1 MTAENKYVEYISP
14 IGNIVAES
22 RHVAMVLLQELEQH
36 QIENDDTVLAIH
48 FTRASIYKLVSIL
61 MQLTLNASKEKAS

>member
-1 MTAENKYVEYISP
+1 MSTENKFVEYVSP

-22 RHVAMVLLQELEQH
+22 RHVAMVLLQELEEH
-36 QIENDDTVLAIH
+36 QIEDDDTVLAIH

-61 MQLTLNASKEKAS
+61 MQLALAAAKGKPS